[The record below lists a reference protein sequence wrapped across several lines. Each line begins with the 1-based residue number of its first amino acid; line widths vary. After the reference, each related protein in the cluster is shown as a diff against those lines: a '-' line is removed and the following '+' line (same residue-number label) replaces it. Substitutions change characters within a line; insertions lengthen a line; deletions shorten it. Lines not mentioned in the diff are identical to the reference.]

1 MRGMRSQCHIVA
13 VDCLPSRRRWPLGHK
28 IAPQL
33 RPLLCTW
40 HNCSRAHDTQPA
52 RARVEPRSQG
62 PALLAS
68 HLAMPT
74 RIGANRLLLLLLL
87 LPVRVRLQTPAGH
100 ALFKVLDEGAVS
112 KADGKDLAKNF
123 ETVEGANSMVKLKAF
138 MKFEDTTEAL
148 ASTTALLESKLDK
161 GLKNFLKKNIL
172 KKDLKD
178 QLAVCETKIG
188 GVIKEKMGI
197 PCIHNASIFE
207 LIRGVRSQITS
218 LITGLDMADY
228 TQMSLGLAH
237 SLSRYKLKFS
247 PDKVD
252 VMIIQAIGLLDD
264 LDKELNTYA
273 MRTKEWYGWH
283 FPEMAKIV
291 NDNVMFAKV
300 VKKMGTR
307 EKAAELDFSDVLP
320 DDIEEQMKEAAIVSM
335 GTEISEEDVDHIHA
349 LCDQV
354 ISLSEYR
361 VQLFDY
367 LKNRMAA
374 IAPNL
379 TILVGEL
386 VGARLISHAG
396 SLLNL
401 AKHPAS
407 TVQILGAEKA
417 LFRALK
423 TKHETPKYGLI
434 YHASLVGSS
443 APKFKG
449 KISRVLASKC
459 SLAIRY
465 DALSESDDASVG
477 LDGRAKV
484 EARLRQLEGGSMH
497 VAAAPTGAAKIQKY
511 EGNGTTASYN
521 PASDS
526 TLGEEK
532 KSKKEKKVSEIASRA
547 HISHIAVLRL
557 RAQPVCVMRA
567 RSLPEPTVAAAAR
580 AGEEGEEAESGR
592 RGCR

>member
-1 MRGMRSQCHIVA
+1 M
-13 VDCLPSRRRWPLGHK
+13 
-28 IAPQL
+28 
-33 RPLLCTW
+33 
-40 HNCSRAHDTQPA
+40 
-52 RARVEPRSQG
+52 
-62 PALLAS
+62 
-68 HLAMPT
+68 
-74 RIGANRLLLLLLL
+74 
-87 LPVRVRLQTPAGH
+87 
-100 ALFKVLDEGAVS
+100 LDEGAVT
-112 KADGKDLAKNF
+112 KADGKDLAANF
-123 ETVEGANSMVKLKAF
+123 ETTEGANSMCVPTALRRWLFFARRSARAVTPHAPRLRRVKLKAF
-138 MKFEDTTEAL
+138 HKFEDTTEAL

-161 GLKNFLKKNIL
+161 GLKSFLKKSIL
-172 KKDLKD
+172 KKGLKD
-178 QLAVCETKIG
+178 ELAVADSKVG
-188 GVIKEKMGI
+188 GVIKSKMGI
-197 PCIHNASIFE
+197 PCIHNDSIFE
-207 LIRGVRSQITS
+207 LIRGVRNQITS
-218 LITGLDMADY
+218 LITGLNMADY
-228 TQMSLGLAH
+228 QQMSLGLAH

-273 MRTKEWYGWH
+273 MRTKEWYGWY

-291 NDNVMFAKV
+291 ADNVHYARC
-300 VKKMGTR
+300 VKKMVTTRPKIFRDPRRVPPIKCDSHEPWRQGTR
-307 EKAAELDFSDVLP
+307 DKAAGMDFSDIIP
-320 DDIEEQMKEAAIVSM
+320 DDVEEPMKEAAIVSM
-335 GTEISEEDVDHIHA
+335 GTEISTEDVEHIHA

-386 VGARLISHAG
+386 VGARLIAHAG

-465 DALSESDDASVG
+465 DALGESDDASVG

-484 EARLRQLEGGSMH
+484 EARLRQLEGAKHTRPTRSH
-497 VAAAPTGAAKIQKY
+497 YLSYWIIFVHPTAKRRQLCVIYEAAGLADSVQK
-511 EGNGTTASYN
+511 
-521 PASDS
+521 
-526 TLGEEK
+526 
-532 KSKKEKKVSEIASRA
+532 
-547 HISHIAVLRL
+547 
-557 RAQPVCVMRA
+557 C
-567 RSLPEPTVAAAAR
+567 
-580 AGEEGEEAESGR
+580 
-592 RGCR
+592 